1 MEKSVISNTDTN
13 TDTNTN
19 TNNENIKIV
28 EVIKIVYKYPE
39 CLLKARRNH
48 YNKKKIED
56 PEYLEKEK
64 ERIRKYRELNRDHVN
79 ELARIR
85 RQKKK
90 AEEKAKQE
98 KLTNN
103 ETIKSNDAKEDLPN
117 LDKLIL

>member
-1 MEKSVISNTDTN
+1 MENSVISNTGTN
-13 TDTNTN
+13 K
-19 TNNENIKIV
+19 EIIKVV

-48 YNKKKIED
+48 YNRKKIED

-64 ERIRKYRELNRDHVN
+64 ERIRKYREANREHVN

-98 KLTNN
+98 KLTSN
-103 ETIKSNDAKEDLPN
+103 EAKEDLPIIEN
-117 LDKLIL
+117 LKV

>member
-1 MEKSVISNTDTN
+1 MNMENSVISNTDSNKET
-13 TDTNTN
+13 
-19 TNNENIKIV
+19 IKVV

-48 YNKKKIED
+48 YNRKKIED
-56 PEYLEKEK
+56 PEYLEREK
-64 ERIRKYRELNRDHVN
+64 ERIRKYREENREHVN

-98 KLTNN
+98 KLTSN
-103 ETIKSNDAKEDLPN
+103 EAKEDLPTIEN
-117 LDKLIL
+117 LKV